1 MQEGRDVRSKKY
13 KTCPTGGVRESAYGD
28 IRCHL
33 KEDAGVTPDTLEGS
47 SYTIYLI
54 VSGS

>member
-1 MQEGRDVRSKKY
+1 MQEGQDVRSESY
-13 KTCPTGGVRESAYGD
+13 KTCPTGGMRESAYGD
-28 IRCHL
+28 IRCHS
-33 KEDAGVTPDTLEGS
+33 KKDAGVTSDTAEGS